1 MTFVDDTDGTSADE
15 TVTFSF
21 DGATY
26 EVDLASHNAAAL
38 RAQLQVWAD
47 AGRRV
52 ASQRSRRV
60 TGPDALR
67 PSLRR
72 RESAAIRQWA
82 RRQGHE
88 IADSGRLPVAL
99 VDAFYEFESQ
109 RKRADAH

>member
-1 MTFVDDTDGTSADE
+1 MTYFDDVDGTPADE

-26 EVDLASHNAAAL
+26 EVDLASPNAAMM
-38 RAQLQVWAD
+38 RAQFQVWAD

-82 RRQGHE
+82 RGQGHQ

-99 VDAFYEFESQ
+99 VDAFYESQSQ
-109 RKRADAH
+109 RPHASTR

>member
-1 MTFVDDTDGTSADE
+1 MTFVDDVDGTPADE
-15 TVTFSF
+15 TITFSF

-26 EVDLASHNAAAL
+26 EVDLASRNAAKL
-38 RAQLQVWAD
+38 RAQLQAWAD

-52 ASQRSRRV
+52 ASQGSRRV

-82 RRQGHE
+82 RREGHE

-99 VDAFYEFESQ
+99 VDAFYESESRRQ
-109 RKRADAH
+109 QAVTV